1 MALLRLQ
8 QHCSLLETSTSHLPT
23 LPMPPRNPR
32 KSQLSPPNA
41 ARTASSC
48 IAPSPAAQILARNVA
63 APWRGELLLL
73 LPAAWPL
80 PALAAEADGR
90 GGGGIWSIPPE
101 ILLLR

>member
-73 LPAAWPL
+73 QP
-80 PALAAEADGR
+80 GR
-90 GGGGIWSIPPE
+90 STSLRGRQQAGGFGVFH
-101 ILLLR
+101 LRSFS